1 MSYALSREMQM
12 DRQEFLRELPK
23 AIDDLSYEVSGDK
36 VIAGSG
42 DRRIEITM
50 TDEEVREL
58 GSLHLPM
65 ERIDF
70 DFVGYTREEIEAFMA
85 DFDRHTMRLGQ

>member
-23 AIDDLSYEVSGDK
+23 AMGDLSYEVVGNK
-36 VIAGSG
+36 VIAGSRE
-42 DRRIEITM
+42 RRIEITM
-50 TDEEVREL
+50 TDEGVRKL
-58 GSLHLPM
+58 GSLNLPM
-65 ERIDF
+65 EQIDL
-70 DFVGYTREEIEAFMA
+70 DFVGYAQEEIEAFMA